1 MYLTENEQ
9 SLVFYINLASEKYA
23 KVDIPIEL
31 MVLPGQTIPMYLLCN
46 KYRCLDLTSTSIQT
60 AVSRPSQDKL
70 ISHQEA
76 FLLLTHDPFRHLLG
90 NIILGLMNASFDMS
104 DILSKLDRIYNNN
117 ELYLANKI
125 FA

>member
-9 SLVFYINLASEKYA
+9 SLVFYIDLTSGKYA
-23 KVDIPIEL
+23 KVDIPVEL
-31 MVLPGQTIPMYLLCN
+31 MVLPDLTIPMYLLCDE
-46 KYRCLDLTSTSIQT
+46 YRCLDLTGTSIQT
-60 AVSRPSQDKL
+60 AVSKPSQDKL
-70 ISHQEA
+70 ISHKEA

-90 NIILGLMNASFDMS
+90 NIILGLINASFDVS
-104 DILSKLDRIYNNN
+104 NTLSQLDRIYNNN